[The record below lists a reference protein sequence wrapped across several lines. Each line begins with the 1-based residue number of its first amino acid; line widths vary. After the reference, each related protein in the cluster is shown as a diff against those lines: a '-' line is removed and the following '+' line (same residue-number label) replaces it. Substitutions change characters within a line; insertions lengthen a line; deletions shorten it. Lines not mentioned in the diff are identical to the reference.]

1 MSGLTHQFSLVS
13 VSVLHILENV
23 FKESA
28 LLSFILDCIGNP
40 ALLSLLGARL
50 LFNMKE
56 AGAKGLNQG
65 TSCGSKS
72 TVSEIDFME
81 PQAGTG
87 HSLEDAEAAEAIE
100 MEEIC

>member
-1 MSGLTHQFSLVS
+1 MLQ
-13 VSVLHILENV
+13 ILENV
-23 FKESA
+23 FIESI
-28 LLSFILDCIGNP
+28 LLSTILTSIGNP
-40 ALLSLLGARL
+40 VLLSLLGARL

-72 TVSEIDFME
+72 TVSEIDFTE
-81 PQAGTG
+81 PPQAGTG
-87 HSLEDAEAAEAIE
+87 HSLEDAQAAEAIE

>member
-1 MSGLTHQFSLVS
+1 M
-13 VSVLHILENV
+13 HILENSFV
-23 FKESA
+23 ESI
-28 LLSFILDCIGNP
+28 LLSSIFAAVGSP

-72 TVSEIDFME
+72 TVSEIDFTE
-81 PQAGTG
+81 PPQAGTG

-100 MEEIC
+100 MEEMC